1 MGFSPHL
8 ALSLAGSLSTQAPVE
23 QPASVN
29 TSIPKEEKKHAP
41 PQQKTHLQTSHVSV
55 SHSSDRAVVTI
66 ELTES
71 AVVFLYLSG
80 CALFIG
86 GLGLGCVLWQRA
98 QKHEPCA
105 CHSCLGV
112 YRHKKS
118 IAKGG
123 FGEAALVV
131 RGGRN
136 YVMKKI
142 GCQSIN
148 AANRALQEA
157 ACLQRLHHPGVVE
170 FMDVF
175 LHRHDNGGC
184 SVQIVMEYCAGG
196 DLIDRLECRRDEAP
210 LTERQVLAFFELLC
224 RALHHVHACGILH
237 RDLKSSNIFVTL
249 HDRAVKLGDFG
260 LAASGMSRRR
270 LSASPRR
277 MSQCGTRMYMSP
289 EVAAHKP
296 YGAASDV
303 YGLGCVLLECLLRRQ
318 LSEPKR
324 YEARTAY
331 IKAAL
336 GRAAGHGWEAFDTL
350 AALTWRMLDSNPKT
364 RAGLP
369 DAADAAAAAA
379 AALSATNGRPG
390 AATAKAKPPAAADST
405 APTAGAQ
412 PITQAAVAKLA
423 RRKKKPLLAK

>member
-1 MGFSPHL
+1 MCIRDS
-8 ALSLAGSLSTQAPVE
+8 SLSTQAPVE
-23 QPASVN
+23 QPASIN

-41 PQQKTHLQTSHVSV
+41 PQQKTQKDLVQTSHVSV

-148 AANRALQEA
+148 AANL
-157 ACLQRLHHPGVVE
+157 
-170 FMDVF
+170 
-175 LHRHDNGGC
+175 
-184 SVQIVMEYCAGG
+184 S
-196 DLIDRLECRRDEAP
+196 LI
-210 LTERQVLAFFELLC
+210 
-224 RALHHVHACGILH
+224 HI
-237 RDLKSSNIFVTL
+237 
-249 HDRAVKLGDFG
+249 
-260 LAASGMSRRR
+260 
-270 LSASPRR
+270 
-277 MSQCGTRMYMSP
+277 
-289 EVAAHKP
+289 
-296 YGAASDV
+296 
-303 YGLGCVLLECLLRRQ
+303 
-318 LSEPKR
+318 
-324 YEARTAY
+324 
-331 IKAAL
+331 
-336 GRAAGHGWEAFDTL
+336 
-350 AALTWRMLDSNPKT
+350 
-364 RAGLP
+364 
-369 DAADAAAAAA
+369 
-379 AALSATNGRPG
+379 
-390 AATAKAKPPAAADST
+390 
-405 APTAGAQ
+405 
-412 PITQAAVAKLA
+412 
-423 RRKKKPLLAK
+423 

>member
-1 MGFSPHL
+1 M
-8 ALSLAGSLSTQAPVE
+8 
-23 QPASVN
+23 
-29 TSIPKEEKKHAP
+29 
-41 PQQKTHLQTSHVSV
+41 
-55 SHSSDRAVVTI
+55 
-66 ELTES
+66 
-71 AVVFLYLSG
+71 
-80 CALFIG
+80 
-86 GLGLGCVLWQRA
+86 
-98 QKHEPCA
+98 
-105 CHSCLGV
+105 
-112 YRHKKS
+112 
-118 IAKGG
+118 
-123 FGEAALVV
+123 

-196 DLIDRLECRRDEAP
+196 DLIDRLECRRDESP

-303 YGLGCVLLECLLRRQ
+303 YGLGCVLLEMLLRRQ
-318 LSEPKR
+318 LRERRPF
-324 YEARTAY
+324 EARKDY
-331 IKAAL
+331 INEALDAA
-336 GRAAGHGWEAFDTL
+336 RAHGWDSFSEMSDLAF
-350 AALTWRMLDSNPKT
+350 RMLDENPKT
-364 RAGLP
+364 RIALP
-369 DAADAAAAAA
+369 NAAADAAAAVSL
-379 AALSATNGRPG
+379 LSKQQAVAGL
-390 AATAKAKPPAAADST
+390 AAKPSSSNSLSGEGSFNERVRPAKRVAAENRRERAST
-405 APTAGAQ
+405 Q
-412 PITQAAVAKLA
+412 E
-423 RRKKKPLLAK
+423 RRRRLQYAD